1 MFYILILKFTS
12 EVLRP
17 KLYPFSH
24 LIANLQ
30 VFQMGVKWI
39 EKDLM
44 YLLKHFLVLKKSE
57 RKRKRTLSQS

>member
-30 VFQMGVKWI
+30 VFQMGDKWI
-39 EKDLM
+39 EKD
-44 YLLKHFLVLKKSE
+44 
-57 RKRKRTLSQS
+57 